1 MAEERSIQFVCGGCQ
16 RIQNGTRSKLFGL
29 GWVRLS
35 YRFSLAEKGQDGWM
49 TEKRSSLRC
58 PSCAPSLFD
67 EHANDIMA
75 RYVKCGW
82 QPREG

>member
-1 MAEERSIQFVCGGCQ
+1 MAEERRTTFRCGACE
-16 RIQNGTRSKLFGL
+16 RIQIGTRSKLFGF

-35 YRFSLAEKGQDGWM
+35 FRFSLAEKGVEGWM

-58 PSCAPSLFD
+58 PSCAPYIIE
-67 EHANDIMA
+67 EHANQMTE
-75 RYVKCGW
+75 RYAKCGW